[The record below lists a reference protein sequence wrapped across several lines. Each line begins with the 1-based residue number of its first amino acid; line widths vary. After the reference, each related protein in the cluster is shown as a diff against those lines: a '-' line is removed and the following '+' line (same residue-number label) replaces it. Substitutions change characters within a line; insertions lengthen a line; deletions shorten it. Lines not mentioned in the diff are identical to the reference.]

1 MEKVKGINQSS
12 MNPKHKQ
19 YRSIQGRS
27 HLRHKGGGPHESI
40 FEQNRC
46 RSANLEFHWHRLD
59 NKKKLVEDCGPV
71 AKALLIECKKVIIV
85 WDLYPA
91 WREKGIKPCRHEDRL
106 AIFQS
111 LQAENVELNKVFL
124 VCIQEELEAWLLAD
138 YRAVTAMLK
147 PLKHPHV
154 VGRILRFTNPD
165 SIRNPK
171 VRLNKI
177 FTQELGLRRRYVDY
191 QHAIMLAREI
201 PNFNKIRRSD
211 SFKRFALKVAGL
223 EL

>member
-1 MEKVKGINQSS
+1 MKIGF
-12 MNPKHKQ
+12 
-19 YRSIQGRS
+19 
-27 HLRHKGGGPHESI
+27 I
-40 FEQNRC
+40 FECGPDGADVQVC
-46 RSANLEFHWHRLD
+46 RQLVHKLDPKIQFIANTLD
-59 NKKKLVEDCGPV
+59 NKNKLVEDCGPV

-111 LQAENVELNKVFL
+111 LRAENVDLSKVFL

-138 YRAVTAMLK
+138 NRAVAAMLK
-147 PLKHPHV
+147 PIKHPHP
-154 VGRILRFTNPD
+154 VGRISRYPNPD

-171 VRLNKI
+171 KRLTKI
-177 FTQELGLRRRYVDY
+177 FTQELGSARRYVDY

-223 EL
+223 KL